1 MDRIYVLVR
10 QVLASAWRQRWLLVA
25 TSWGLCIIG
34 WAGVYAIPETYES
47 NARLY
52 VDTDAVLTP
61 LLRGLAIDNSMASQM
76 EILQKTLLSRPNLQK
91 VIDTTSLNTQ
101 VTDPQRR
108 ERLLIDLNRDIKVNS
123 EGRNLYTISYRNS
136 NAQLARDVVASLVNI
151 FMERATGTNR
161 ADMANAQKFLN
172 QEIATYETQLRAAEQ
187 RRLEFRAKYADIL
200 PLEGGGGASRLDT
213 GRGAVRDLELQL
225 RDATGRRATL
235 QEELRKTPP
244 TLAAS
249 SQETS
254 LAAAEAK
261 LVELRSRFT
270 DDHPDVV
277 MTRKLIATLRTAP
290 QRSEPAA
297 SNSGTANRVPVSN
310 PVYEQIKLRVLEAD
324 GTVASLQ
331 ARLDSARAGLSR
343 MEELAQAAPQVEAEF
358 QNLNRDYNVLQKNY
372 EELLARRESSNLT
385 AAADTGADKVRLRI
399 IDPPQVPSIPI
410 APNRLLLI
418 SLVLLAALG
427 AGVALPVLLSQTD
440 QSISDI
446 GQLRELGLPVLGG
459 ISLLPTLARR
469 SQFLPGLT
477 VGASIVLL
485 FFVYGGLAAQMIRHS
500 KVIF

>member
-172 QEIATYETQLRAAEQ
+172 QEIATYEKQLRAAEQ
-187 RRLEFRAKYADIL
+187 RRVEFRAKYA
-200 PLEGGGGASRLDT
+200 T
-213 GRGAVRDLELQL
+213 ML
-225 RDATGRRATL
+225 R
-235 QEELRKTPP
+235 
-244 TLAAS
+244 
-249 SQETS
+249 
-254 LAAAEAK
+254 
-261 LVELRSRFT
+261 
-270 DDHPDVV
+270 
-277 MTRKLIATLRTAP
+277 P
-290 QRSEPAA
+290 QC
-297 SNSGTANRVPVSN
+297 
-310 PVYEQIKLRVLEAD
+310 D
-324 GTVASLQ
+324 ASLK
-331 ARLDSARAGLSR
+331 R
-343 MEELAQAAPQVEAEF
+343 
-358 QNLNRDYNVLQKNY
+358 
-372 EELLARRESSNLT
+372 
-385 AAADTGADKVRLRI
+385 
-399 IDPPQVPSIPI
+399 
-410 APNRLLLI
+410 
-418 SLVLLAALG
+418 
-427 AGVALPVLLSQTD
+427 
-440 QSISDI
+440 
-446 GQLRELGLPVLGG
+446 
-459 ISLLPTLARR
+459 
-469 SQFLPGLT
+469 
-477 VGASIVLL
+477 
-485 FFVYGGLAAQMIRHS
+485 
-500 KVIF
+500 